1 MNNPL
6 EAVTQAVNSLV
17 TALKLP
23 DESAKANEVL
33 GEMSFPQFSRL
44 LPYRDYNQESGLFM
58 NDTTMGFMLEAIPI
72 NGANESIV
80 EALDH
85 MLRTK
90 LPRGVPFCIHLKS
103 SQLVGDRIEYGLREF
118 SWSGEQAERFN
129 AITRAYYMNAAATQ
143 FPLPEGMNLPLTLRH
158 YRVFFSY
165 CSPSK
170 KKSRADILEMENLVK
185 IIRASLQGAS
195 IATQTVDAQ
204 AFIDIVGEMINHN
217 PDSLYPKRR
226 QLDPY
231 SDLNYQC
238 VEDSFDLKV
247 RADYLTLG
255 LRENGRNSTARILNF
270 HLARNPEIAF
280 LWNMAD
286 NYSNLLNPE
295 LSISCPFILTLTLVV
310 EDQVKTHSEANLKY
324 MDLEKKSK
332 TSYAKWFPSVEKEAK
347 EWGELRQRLGSGQSS
362 VVSYFLNITA
372 FCKDNNE
379 TALEVEQDILNSFR
393 KNGFELI
400 SPRFNHMRNFLT
412 CLPFMAGKGLFKQL
426 KEAGVVQ
433 RAESFNVANL
443 MPLVA
448 DNPLTP
454 AGLLAPT
461 YRNQLAFIDIFFRGM
476 NNTNYNMAVCG
487 TSGAGKTG
495 LIQPL
500 IRSVLDSGGFAVVFD
515 MGDGYKSLC
524 ENMGGVYLDGETLRF
539 NPFANITDI
548 DQSAERV
555 RDQLSVMASPN
566 GKEALMALTKKQ
578 REKLRMKF
586 GGRCAYCGCE
596 LPEKGWHADHV
607 QAVLR
612 KSEQC
617 MKAAEKRIFRLKS
630 TGDVFRPEADCPENL
645 VPACAPCNLLK
656 TTYSLEMFR
665 MQVSLQV
672 ERGRR
677 SSVNFRTA
685 ERFGLIQVVNK
696 PVVFWFE
703 QYQRESEV

>member
-90 LPRGVPFCIHLKS
+90 LPRGIPLCIHLMS

-129 AITRAYYMNAAATQ
+129 AITRAYYMKAAATQ

-158 YRVFFSY
+158 YRVFISY

-185 IIRASLQGAS
+185 IIRASFHGAK
-195 IATQTVDAQ
+195 ITTQTVDAQ
-204 AFIDIVGEMINHN
+204 AFIEIVGEMINHN

-295 LSISCPFILTLTLVV
+295 MSISCPFILTLTLVV

-379 TALEVEQDILNSFR
+379 TALEV
-393 KNGFELI
+393 
-400 SPRFNHMRNFLT
+400 
-412 CLPFMAGKGLFKQL
+412 
-426 KEAGVVQ
+426 
-433 RAESFNVANL
+433 
-443 MPLVA
+443 
-448 DNPLTP
+448 
-454 AGLLAPT
+454 
-461 YRNQLAFIDIFFRGM
+461 
-476 NNTNYNMAVCG
+476 
-487 TSGAGKTG
+487 
-495 LIQPL
+495 
-500 IRSVLDSGGFAVVFD
+500 
-515 MGDGYKSLC
+515 
-524 ENMGGVYLDGETLRF
+524 
-539 NPFANITDI
+539 
-548 DQSAERV
+548 
-555 RDQLSVMASPN
+555 
-566 GKEALMALTKKQ
+566 
-578 REKLRMKF
+578 
-586 GGRCAYCGCE
+586 
-596 LPEKGWHADHV
+596 
-607 QAVLR
+607 
-612 KSEQC
+612 
-617 MKAAEKRIFRLKS
+617 
-630 TGDVFRPEADCPENL
+630 
-645 VPACAPCNLLK
+645 
-656 TTYSLEMFR
+656 
-665 MQVSLQV
+665 
-672 ERGRR
+672 
-677 SSVNFRTA
+677 
-685 ERFGLIQVVNK
+685 
-696 PVVFWFE
+696 
-703 QYQRESEV
+703 